1 MNECVFKGRLVS
13 DPELRQTPSNL
24 SVTRFTIA
32 VDKYAKAG
40 EEKQADFIRCNAW
53 RTTAEFICKYFR
65 KGQEILIR
73 GELHNNDFEKDGIKY
88 HTYEV
93 TADRV
98 EFCGSKNNNAP
109 VNSGVANTTGNGS
122 VEIGDLGEFE
132 EILSD
137 GDVPF

>member
-13 DPELRQTPSNL
+13 DPELRQTPSNI

-53 RTTAEFICKYFR
+53 RSTAEFIGKYFR

-93 TADRV
+93 TADRA
-98 EFCGSKNNNAP
+98 EFCGSKNNNTP
-109 VNSGVANTTGNGS
+109 VNSGVADNTGNGS